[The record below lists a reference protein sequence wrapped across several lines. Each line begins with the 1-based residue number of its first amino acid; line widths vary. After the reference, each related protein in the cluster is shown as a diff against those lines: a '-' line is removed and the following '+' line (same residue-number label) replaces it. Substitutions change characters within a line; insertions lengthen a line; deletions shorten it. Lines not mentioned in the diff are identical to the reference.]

1 MALDARLL
9 EILACPDDKGPL
21 YYFEGGLSG
30 SEGGFLFC
38 PACRRRYE
46 VRDDI
51 PVMLIDEATVL
62 SAADADAVVA
72 RAGELGL
79 SPTFTP

>member
-21 YYFEGGLSG
+21 YYFEGD
-30 SEGGFLFC
+30 GFLFC

-46 VRDDI
+46 IREDI
-51 PVMLIDEATVL
+51 PVMLIDEAAVL
-62 SAADADAVVA
+62 APEEAESVLA

-79 SPTFTP
+79 QPTFSS

>member
-21 YYFEGGLSG
+21 YYFEDDS
-30 SEGGFLFC
+30 FLFC

-46 VRDDI
+46 IRDDI

-62 SAADADAVVA
+62 SAAEAEAVLA

-79 SPTFTP
+79 HPTFSP

>member
-21 YYFEGGLSG
+21 YYFDPGVSG
-30 SEGGFLFC
+30 PDGDFLLC

-46 VRDDI
+46 VRDEI
-51 PVMLIDEATVL
+51 PVMLLDEAAVL
-62 SAADADAVVA
+62 PADEAEALVA
-72 RAGELGL
+72 RAAELGL
-79 SPTFTP
+79 KPTFTP

>member
-1 MALDARLL
+1 MPLDARLL

-21 YYFEGGLSG
+21 YYFEADGV
-30 SEGGFLFC
+30 LFC

-51 PVMLIDEATVL
+51 PVMLVDEATVL
-62 SAADADAVVA
+62 EPGDAEALVA

-79 SPTFTP
+79 EPTFRP

>member
-21 YYFEGGLSG
+21 YYFEPAASG
-30 SEGGFLFC
+30 TDGGFLLC

-51 PVMLIDEATVL
+51 PVMLIDEAAVL
-62 SAADADAVVA
+62 PADEAEALVA
-72 RAGELGL
+72 KAKEQGIAL
-79 SPTFTP
+79 TFTP

>member
-1 MALDARLL
+1 MLDARLL

-21 YYFEGGLSG
+21 YYFEAD
-30 SEGGFLFC
+30 GFLFC

-62 SAADADAVVA
+62 ETSEAEAVLA

-79 SPTFTP
+79 QPTFTP